1 MMTRAPSSPAVNVP
15 NATDRPPPMRVGD
28 HLALDFANT
37 IAAPKGSE
45 IEWIGSGKDLLDWLT
60 GSGAIS
66 PAEAQWIAGKWSPD
80 DLNKVAQEAIELR
93 EWFRTILFR
102 AKAAGTTALAL
113 ADLNRLNA
121 ILERDAT
128 FRRIE
133 PADANGQLRVTAER
147 AWRDPGQLLVPIA
160 SAMAELLCECQIDLV
175 RKCENPPCSLWFYD
189 RTKGHRRRWC
199 SQAMCGNRAKVAA
212 FRVRKRLE
220 C

>member
-1 MMTRAPSSPAVNVP
+1 MSAVTAPSAGDRSPP
-15 NATDRPPPMRVGD
+15 LRVGD
-28 HLALDFANT
+28 HFALDFANT
-37 IAAPKGSE
+37 IAAPKGVP
-45 IEWIGSGKDLLDWLT
+45 IEWITSGRDLLDWLT
-60 GSGAIS
+60 GSGAIDA
-66 PAEAQWIAGKWSPD
+66 AEAQWIAAKWPAAE
-80 DLNKVAQEAIELR
+80 LNKVAQEAIELR
-93 EWFRTILFR
+93 EWFRDILFR

-121 ILERDAT
+121 VLERDAT

-133 PADANGQLRVTAER
+133 PADANGQLRVAAGR

-160 SAMAELLCECQIDLV
+160 SAMADLLCECQIDLV

-220 C
+220 R